1 MHQTEPGAMLGLAM
15 AEFRKGDAGAAAA
28 TLDRL
33 LAANPD
39 FNSTEAD
46 LLAARILEAKGRL
59 PEALS
64 AYEPSSAASW
74 RTSIRYPRSAA
85 YPLARA
91 VRQLAA
97 LLGSIS
103 PRALEGKCFP
113 TSCQSSGVGP
123 RGLSARV
130 AVRAVLGCS
139 RPRPSPMSAPTA
151 VG

>member
-1 MHQTEPGAMLGLAM
+1 MLGLAM

-103 PRALEGKCFP
+103 LAREGIKTGDPRMDLA
-113 TSCQSSGVGP
+113 S
-123 RGLSARV
+123 
-130 AVRAVLGCS
+130 RAG
-139 RPRPSPMSAPTA
+139 RPADRA
-151 VG
+151 

>member
-1 MHQTEPGAMLGLAM
+1 MLGLAM

-46 LLAARILEAKGRL
+46 LLTARILEARGRL

-91 VRQLAA
+91 GIKTGDPRMDLA
-97 LLGSIS
+97 S
-103 PRALEGKCFP
+103 RAG
-113 TSCQSSGVGP
+113 GP
-123 RGLSARV
+123 AD
-130 AVRAVLGCS
+130 RA
-139 RPRPSPMSAPTA
+139 
-151 VG
+151 